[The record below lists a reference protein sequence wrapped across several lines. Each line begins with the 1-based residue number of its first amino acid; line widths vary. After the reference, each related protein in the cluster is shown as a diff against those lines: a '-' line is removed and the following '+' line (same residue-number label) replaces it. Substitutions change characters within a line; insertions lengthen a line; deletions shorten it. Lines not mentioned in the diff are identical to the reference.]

1 MDWNKLCEELS
12 DDLSMMNF
20 AFEEKE
26 RLDAEYLE
34 ILKGVI
40 AGKKS
45 PDFPSNVTM
54 DSILAE
60 AGLSAKRYDGGA
72 A

>member
-20 AFEEKE
+20 AYEEKQ

-34 ILKGVI
+34 ILKGVV
-40 AGKKS
+40 AGKKA
-45 PDFPSNVTM
+45 PDFPQKITM
-54 DSILAE
+54 EEILAE
-60 AGLSAKRYDGGA
+60 AGVSAKRYDGGV
-72 A
+72 